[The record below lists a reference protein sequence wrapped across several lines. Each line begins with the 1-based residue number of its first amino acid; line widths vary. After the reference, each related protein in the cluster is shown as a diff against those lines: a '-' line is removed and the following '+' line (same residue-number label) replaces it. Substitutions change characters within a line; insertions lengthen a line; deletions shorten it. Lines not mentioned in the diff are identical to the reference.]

1 VQCQEWIKWINCET
15 ETRAA
20 QDWGRVADDLGGGTV
35 WAAETF
41 DGGMTDGSPVR
52 FRIVKKTAKR
62 ICHSRAYECQD
73 ERGQPDGSGPRDY
86 RDYEDNIGFVDRQE
100 REAKGCVYNRGR
112 G

>member
-1 VQCQEWIKWINCET
+1 
-15 ETRAA
+15 
-20 QDWGRVADDLGGGTV
+20 
-35 WAAETF
+35 
-41 DGGMTDGSPVR
+41 MTDGSPVR

-62 ICHSRAYECQD
+62 ICHSRAYECLD

-112 G
+112 GQWGYSSLYAFEGCLPQRDRRAMVLCVSS